1 MISPAAHFYLRTY
14 GLTEKDVK
22 TNDPRGILQKYEVLD
37 YVMSNKLEI
46 QGHKSSKPQKS

>member
-1 MISPAAHFYLRTY
+1 MVSPSAQFYLRTY

-37 YVMSNKLEI
+37 YVMANKLEI
-46 QGHKSSKPQKS
+46 NVSKTSQA